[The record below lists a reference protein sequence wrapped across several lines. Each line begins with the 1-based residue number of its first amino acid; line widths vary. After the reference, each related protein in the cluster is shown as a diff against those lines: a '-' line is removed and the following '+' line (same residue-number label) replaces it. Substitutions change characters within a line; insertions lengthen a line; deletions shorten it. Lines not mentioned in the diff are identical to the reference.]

1 MSATNGVHKLAQ
13 LEDCTPTPTFQSRPT
28 NLPRPFYKNQA
39 LVQAD
44 TLACRIELLN
54 KDIELT
60 AVSLLDQRDAA
71 LAKREW
77 LLNELNNLPA
87 TD

>member
-1 MSATNGVHKLAQ
+1 MAGGEHHPPAFITYFRTCWL
-13 LEDCTPTPTFQSRPT
+13 PT

-54 KDIELT
+54 KDIVLT
-60 AVSLLDQRDAA
+60 AVSLLDQRNAA
-71 LAKREW
+71 VAKREW